1 MWRGRRQSF
10 APRTSARATAGGVGR
25 RVLRPRQSSVLQVS
39 SLVVI
44 SPSGFWVSAG
54 QRSRV
59 TDGACCCRPQC
70 IGVGSRHGRGRAT
83 SEGWFS
89 RFSLLPRP
97 VPASAEPHSRP
108 PPLAWRGGATAS
120 RALLPRRR
128 RRPTRV
134 PCPAGAFAAL
144 NRTRAPGAAR
154 GGAAD
159 PPGGTAWP
167 ECVTCPAGHRCSGGG
182 PAPVACGAGAFSAPG
197 FSGAACPPCEA
208 GHHSSRGTG
217 A

>member
-1 MWRGRRQSF
+1 LHRGLRR
-10 APRTSARATAGGVGR
+10 RRLRAASVDGF
-25 RVLRPRQSSVLQVS
+25 SVLANRQFS
-39 SLVVI
+39 SLFFGGQL
-44 SPSGFWVSAG
+44 SFWLLGVCG

-89 RFSLLPRP
+89 RFRLLPRP

-128 RRPTRV
+128 RRPARV

-208 GHHSSRGTG
+208 GHHSSRRTG